1 MLDVRTFGSAVRI
14 RLIAV
19 AAAALVLAQLAGA
32 VAIAQAS
39 GGTVWTLRSAPN
51 AYWGGVTFAEET
63 FVAVGGA
70 PNVLTSPDGVA
81 WTSNAA
87 PDGSWTSVVQ
97 AQGQFV
103 AVAANSGS
111 GNLAMTSPDGMTWTA
126 QPGLNVPTNW
136 NSVTFG
142 DDTYVASG
150 DQWMAYSTDGVS
162 WTEAE
167 YFSGAYHSWKS
178 VAFADDTFVVV
189 NSYAAGGAN
198 RVMTSNDG
206 VTWTPRNAGI
216 QVNEWTGVAYGAG
229 VFVAVAGTGADRV
242 MTSPDGVAWTPQSA
256 ASANY
261 WTAVTYGGGQ
271 FVAVAFGGAVMTSP
285 DGITWTSQSSGNT
298 ALWRSVAAGPQYVAV
313 GQSSGQPIMSSFI
326 DPAPTVLSVSPST
339 SPTSGGGSIT
349 VTGAGFIAG
358 ASVSIGGNSCTSPA
372 VVSGTTM
379 TCVVPPGTAGLQT
392 VIVTNPDSQSGTLP
406 NGLEYTN
413 PPPPPPPIVFHPP
426 GPPLDVRGVS
436 GDSSVEVVWSPPVSP
451 GTFAVTAYRVISS
464 PGDRGC
470 VTSGL
475 SCIVTGL
482 SNGTAYTFMV
492 SAESAVGWGSASV
505 PSESVTPV
513 ETTPPTITIV
523 GSRAEVR
530 GRPGISI
537 AGTSTELGMGALL
550 VPFVRFAGGSEFAR
564 GSARIAVDVSGEFT
578 WSRTTRRA
586 ATVYVQT
593 VDGSVTSNEVRIVA
607 RQTRAFR

>member
-1 MLDVRTFGSAVRI
+1 MKPFGSPARL

-19 AAAALVLAQLAGA
+19 AAGALVLAQMAGA

-39 GGTVWTLRSAPN
+39 GGTVWTLRSAPD
-51 AYWGGVTFAEET
+51 AYWGGVTFAEGT

-70 PNVLTSPDGVA
+70 PNVLTSPDGVT

-87 PDGSWTSVVQ
+87 PSGNWASVVH
-97 AQGQFV
+97 AQDQFV
-103 AVAANSGS
+103 AVAANSVA

-136 NSVTFG
+136 NSVTYG

-150 DQWMAYSTDGVS
+150 DQWMAYSTDGIS

-167 YFSGAYHSWKS
+167 YFAGQYHSWKS

-189 NSYAAGGAN
+189 NSAAGAVN

-229 VFVAVAGTGADRV
+229 VFVAVAGTGTDRV
-242 MTSPDGVAWTPQSA
+242 MTSPDGVTWTPRSA

-313 GQSSGQPIMSSFI
+313 GQSSGQPVMSSFI
-326 DPAPTVLSVSPST
+326 DPAPTVSSVSPST

-349 VTGAGFIAG
+349 VTGTGFIAG
-358 ASVSIGGNSCTSPA
+358 ASVSIGGAPCTSPA
-372 VVSGTTM
+372 VVSGTTL
-379 TCVVPPGTAGLQT
+379 TCVVPPGSAGPQD
-392 VIVTNPDSQSGTLP
+392 VSVTNPDSQTATLP

-413 PPPPPPPIVFHPP
+413 PPPPPPPVVFYPP
-426 GPPLDVRGVS
+426 GPPLNVTASPGDASAEVS
-436 GDSSVEVVWSPPVSP
+436 WSPPLSP

-464 PGDRGC
+464 PGGHGC
-470 VTSGL
+470 TTSGL
-475 SCIVTGL
+475 SCVVTEL
-482 SNGTAYTFMV
+482 SNGTAYTFTV

-513 ETTPPTITIV
+513 EPTPPPAPSITIV

-537 AGTSTELGMGALL
+537 AGTSTELGMGAQL
-550 VPFVRFAGGSEFAR
+550 VPFLRFAGDSAFAR
-564 GSARIAVDVSGEFT
+564 GSTRIAVDASGEFM

-586 ATVYVQT
+586 VTVYVQT
-593 VDGSVTSNEVRIVA
+593 VDGSVTSNEVRIAV
-607 RQTRAFR
+607 RQKPRLR

>member
-1 MLDVRTFGSAVRI
+1 MKPFGSPARL

-19 AAAALVLAQLAGA
+19 AAGALVLAQMAGA
-32 VAIAQAS
+32 VTIAQAS
-39 GGTVWTLRSAPN
+39 GGTVWTLRSAPD
-51 AYWGGVTFAEET
+51 AYWGGVTFAEGT

-70 PNVLTSPDGVA
+70 PNVLTSPDGVT

-87 PDGSWTSVVQ
+87 PSGNWASVVH
-97 AQGQFV
+97 AQDQFV
-103 AVAANSGS
+103 AVAANSVA
-111 GNLAMTSPDGMTWTA
+111 GNLAMTSPDGITWTA

-136 NSVTFG
+136 NSVTYG

-150 DQWMAYSTDGVS
+150 DQWMAYSTDGIS

-167 YFSGAYHSWKS
+167 YFAGQYHSWKS

-189 NSYAAGGAN
+189 NSAAGGVN

-229 VFVAVAGTGADRV
+229 VFVAVAGTGTDRV
-242 MTSPDGVAWTPQSA
+242 MTSPDGVTWTPRSA

-313 GQSSGQPIMSSFI
+313 GQSSGQPVMSSFI
-326 DPAPTVLSVSPST
+326 DPAPTVSSVSPST

-349 VTGAGFIAG
+349 VTGTGFIAG
-358 ASVSIGGNSCTSPA
+358 ASLSIGGASCTSPA
-372 VVSGTTM
+372 VVSGTTL
-379 TCVVPPGTAGLQT
+379 TCVVPPGTAGPQT
-392 VIVTNPDSQSGTLP
+392 VILTNPDSQTASLP

-413 PPPPPPPIVFHPP
+413 PPPPPPPVVFYPP
-426 GPPLDVRGVS
+426 GPPLNVTAS
-436 GDSSVEVVWSPPVSP
+436 PGDASAEVAWSPPTSS
-451 GTFAVTAYRVISS
+451 GTFAVTAYRVTSS
-464 PGDRGC
+464 PSGIGC
-470 VTSGL
+470 VTTGL
-475 SCIVTGL
+475 SCVVTGL
-482 SNGTAYTFMV
+482 SNGTTYTFTV
-492 SAESAVGWGSASV
+492 SAESPVGWGVASA

-513 ETTPPTITIV
+513 EPTPPTIAIV

-537 AGTSTELGMGALL
+537 AGTSTELGMGAQL
-550 VPFVRFAGGSEFAR
+550 VPFLRFAGDSAFAR
-564 GSARIAVDVSGEFT
+564 GTARIMVDMSGEFT

-586 ATVYVQT
+586 VTVYVQT
-593 VDGSVTSNEVRIVA
+593 VDGSVTSNEVRIGA
-607 RQTRAFR
+607 RQKPRLR

>member
-1 MLDVRTFGSAVRI
+1 MRTSRSAFRI

-19 AAAALVLAQLAGA
+19 AAGALLLAQLAGA
-32 VAIAQAS
+32 AGVAQAS
-39 GGTVWTLRSAPN
+39 GGTSWTLRSAPD
-51 AYWGGVTFAEET
+51 AYWGGVAFAEGT

-70 PNVLTSPDGVA
+70 PNVLTSPDGVT
-81 WTSNAA
+81 WSSNTA
-87 PDGSWTSVVQ
+87 PSGNWASVVH

-103 AVAANSGS
+103 AVAANSVA

-136 NSVTFG
+136 NSVTYG

-150 DQWMAYSTDGVS
+150 DQWMAYSTDGIS

-167 YFSGAYHSWKS
+167 YFAGQYHSWKS

-189 NSYAAGGAN
+189 NSAAGGVN

-216 QVNEWTGVAYGAG
+216 QANEWTGVTYGAG
-229 VFVAVAGTGADRV
+229 VFVAVAGTGTDRV
-242 MTSPDGVAWTPQSA
+242 MTSPDGVTWTPRSA

-298 ALWRSVAAGPQYVAV
+298 ALWRAVTAGPQYVAV

-326 DPAPTVLSVSPST
+326 DPAPTVSSVSPST

-349 VTGAGFIAG
+349 VTGTGFIAG
-358 ASVSIGGNSCTSPA
+358 ASVTIGGAPCTSPA
-372 VVSGTTM
+372 VVSGTAL
-379 TCVVPPGTAGLQT
+379 TCVVPSGTAGPQT
-392 VIVTNPDSQSGTLP
+392 VIVTNPDSQTGTLP

-413 PPPPPPPIVFHPP
+413 PPPPPPPVVFSPP
-426 GPPLDVRGVS
+426 GPPLDVRAVP
-436 GDSSVEVVWSPPVSP
+436 GDSSVEVVWSPPLSP
-451 GTFAVTAYRVISS
+451 GTFAVTAYRVMSS
-464 PGDRGC
+464 PGDLGC

-475 SCIVTGL
+475 SCVVTGL
-482 SNGTAYTFMV
+482 SNGTTYTFTV

-505 PSESVTPV
+505 PSVGVTPV
-513 ETTPPTITIV
+513 EPIPPTTPTITIV

-530 GRPGISI
+530 GRHGISI
-537 AGTSTELGMGALL
+537 AGTSTELGMGAQL
-550 VPFVRFAGGSEFAR
+550 VPFVRFARDSGFVR

-586 ATVYVQT
+586 VTVYVQT
-593 VDGSVTSNEVRIVA
+593 LDGSVTSNEVRIAA
-607 RQTRAFR
+607 RQKPAFR